1 MSVDPRKPFKHPVPP
16 RLAPVLSAVLGL
28 FAILVVNSVYLSGI
42 TVAEWASGQS
52 LQNQFYQ
59 WMFGG
64 HLLLGVAFT
73 LPFIVFAAVH
83 LRNTHDRPNR
93 SAVRA
98 GWILLWASVGVLVTG
113 FLLTNVEVGGRDV
126 GLRSPDS
133 RRIVYWLHVVLPVAA
148 IWLYVLHRLA
158 GRRIKWQVGVRWGA
172 VAAAFAIAMVALHG
186 ADARPWSTI
195 GPRNADYFEPSLA
208 RTASGGFIPAESL
221 MMNEYCLECHQDTY
235 DSWSHSVHAA
245 SSFNNP
251 LYAFSVRE
259 TRREAHAREGSV
271 QDARFCAGCH
281 DPVPFF
287 SGAFEH
293 ARFDDPDYDV
303 AKDPLGAASITCTA
317 CHSIVAVNSPRGN
330 ADYTIEES
338 QHYPFTFSENPFLK
352 WVNRQLIK
360 AKPAFHKQTFLKP
373 AVHQSTEFCGT
384 CHKVNLP
391 EAVNDYRWLR
401 GQNHYDSFRL
411 SGVSGHGIESWYY
424 PPKAESNCNGCHMP
438 ARPSDDFGAK
448 VRDGRLAIRDHGFAS
463 ANPAT
468 PLLSGLVGAE
478 SVQAECEAFLQG
490 TMRVDLFGI
499 RRGNDID
506 APLEAPLDPMLPAV
520 SPGEPLL
527 VEVVTRTLKLGHE
540 FTQGTADS
548 NEIWLDVTV
557 RSGDRIIGRSGG
569 VDGERA
575 VDPWSKFFNVF
586 MLDRSGKR
594 IDRRNPQDIF
604 VPLYNNQIPPGA
616 GDVTHF
622 AITLPGDLAAPV
634 TIDVALRYRKFDTT
648 YMHYVYPG
656 SGTNTVPVL
665 TLATDSVTLP
675 LASAAA
681 VSPTEAAAPGTV
693 TPEAAAQAPAVAAAP
708 SPTVVGAQAPAVAA
722 APQAGAAPPAF
733 PEWQRWYDYAI
744 GLFRQGNRGS
754 QKGDLRGAEVAFRKV
769 EELGRGEGALGL
781 ARAYLKEGRLD
792 DAVAALGRAGQASS
806 PAYPWSIAWF
816 SAQVDRQNGN
826 FEAAVRNMSAVKAS
840 AFPQAIER
848 GFDFSHDDR
857 LLVDLA
863 QVQYEWARSCAPTDP
878 MKARDLLASAR
889 ANLDAALT
897 LDPES
902 ASAWYVLSQVGTEL
916 GETALAERARTAHA
930 RYKLDDN
937 ARDSAITAAR
947 ARYPAANHAAE
958 PIVIYDLQR
967 QGRFEASIADPAPTP
982 SLSRSRSGE

>member
-1 MSVDPRKPFKHPVPP
+1 MAGPGGTPHKQPVPR
-16 RLAPVLSAVLGL
+16 RLARVLSFVLGL

-64 HLLLGVAFT
+64 HILLGVVFT
-73 LPFIVFAAVH
+73 LPFVVFAAVH
-83 LRNTHDRPNR
+83 LRNAHDWPNR

-98 GWILLWASVGVLVTG
+98 GWILLTASIGVLVTG
-113 FLLTNVEVGGRDV
+113 FLLTNIEFFGRDV
-126 GLRSPDS
+126 GLRAPES
-133 RRIVYWLHVVLPVAA
+133 RRVAYWLHVVLPIAA
-148 IWLYVLHRLA
+148 IWLFVLHRLA
-158 GRRIKWQVGVRWGA
+158 GRAIRWQIGVRWGT
-172 VAAAFAIAMVALHG
+172 VAAAFAAVMVALHG
-186 ADARPWSTI
+186 ADARPWSTV

-208 RTASGGFIPAESL
+208 RTASGGFISAQSL
-221 MMNEYCLECHQDTY
+221 MMNEYCLACHEDTY
-235 DSWSHSVHAA
+235 NSWAHSVHAA

-251 LYAFSVRE
+251 MYAFSVRE
-259 TRREAHAREGSV
+259 TRRTAHARDGRV
-271 QDARFCAGCH
+271 QGARFCAGCH

-287 SGAFEH
+287 SGAFED
-293 ARFDDPDYDV
+293 ARFDDPNYDV
-303 AKDPLGAASITCTA
+303 SRDPLGSASITCTS

-338 QHYPFTFSENPFLK
+338 QHYPFAFSENPFLQ

-384 CHKVNLP
+384 CHKVSLP
-391 EAVNDYRWLR
+391 AAVNDYRWLR

-411 SGVSGHGIESWYY
+411 SGVSGHGVESWYY
-424 PPKAESNCNGCHMP
+424 PQKAESNCNGCHML

-448 VRDGRLAIRDHGFAS
+448 VRDGRLAILDHGFVS

-468 PLLSGLVGAE
+468 PLLSGLTGADT
-478 SVQAECEAFLQG
+478 VQAKCEAFLQG

-499 RRGNDID
+499 RRGTDID
-506 APLEAPLDPMLPAV
+506 APLEAPLDPMRPAI
-520 SPGEPLL
+520 SPGESLL

-540 FTQGTADS
+540 FTQGTSDS

-575 VDPWSKFFNVF
+575 VDPWSKFLNTF
-586 MLDRSGKR
+586 MLDREGHR
-594 IDRRNPQDIF
+594 IDRRNAQDIF
-604 VPLYNNQIPPGA
+604 VALYNNQIPPGA

-622 AITLPGDLAAPV
+622 GLTLPDDLAAPV

-648 YMHYVYPG
+648 YRHFVDPA
-656 SGTNTVPVL
+656 SGPNTLPVL
-665 TLATDSVTLP
+665 TLATDSITLP
-675 LASAAA
+675 WTGAGIADAS
-681 VSPTEAAAPGTV
+681 P
-693 TPEAAAQAPAVAAAP
+693 AQQ
-708 SPTVVGAQAPAVAA
+708 T
-722 APQAGAAPPAF
+722 APP
-733 PEWQRWYDYAI
+733 EWERWYDYGI

-754 QKGDLRGAEVAFRKV
+754 QKGDLRGAEIAFRKV

-781 ARAYLKEGRLD
+781 ARTYLKEGRLD
-792 DAVAALGRAGQASS
+792 EAVTALDRAAQAQS

-826 FEAAVRNMSAVKAS
+826 LEAAVRNMEAVKAS
-840 AFPQAIER
+840 AFPLAIER
-848 GFDFSHDDR
+848 GFDFGRDDR

-863 QVQYEWARSCAPTDP
+863 QVQYEWARSCSATDP
-878 MKARDLLASAR
+878 AKARDLFTSAR
-889 ANLDAALT
+889 SNLDAALA

-902 ASAWYVLSQVGTEL
+902 ASAWFVLSQVATDQ
-916 GETALAERARTAHA
+916 GETELAERARTEHE

-937 ARDSAITAAR
+937 ARDVAITAAR

-967 QGRFEASIADPAPTP
+967 QGRYDASITDPIRDM
-982 SLSRSRSGE
+982 SLSRSRSE

>member
-1 MSVDPRKPFKHPVPP
+1 MKHPVGP
-16 RLAPVLSAVLGL
+16 RLSLVLSVVFGL
-28 FAILVVNSVYLSGI
+28 FALLVVNSVYLAGI
-42 TVAEWASGQS
+42 TTAQWASGQA
-52 LQNQFYQ
+52 LENQFYQ

-64 HLLLGVAFT
+64 HLALGLLFVV
-73 LPFIVFAAVH
+73 PFVVFAIVH
-83 LRNTHDRPNR
+83 LANTHDRPNR

-98 GWILLWASVGVLVTG
+98 GWILLWASVGVLLTG
-113 FLLTNVEVGGRDV
+113 VLLTNVDVGGREV
-126 GLRSPDS
+126 GLRNPDS
-133 RRIVYWLHVVLPVAA
+133 RRIAYWLHVILPVAA
-148 IWLYVLHRLA
+148 IWLYVLHRLS
-158 GRRIKWQVGVRWGA
+158 GRRIRWKVGVRWGA
-172 VAAAFAIAMVALHG
+172 VAAVFAVAMVALHG
-186 ADARPWSTI
+186 ADARPWSTV

-208 RTASGGFIPAESL
+208 RTASGGFIPAEGL

-235 DSWSHSVHAA
+235 DSWAHSVHAA

-259 TRREAHAREGSV
+259 TRRQAHAREGSV

-338 QHYPFTFSENPFLK
+338 RHYPFAFSDNPFLK
-352 WVNRQLIK
+352 WVNRQLVK
-360 AKPAFHKQTFLKP
+360 AKPSFHKQTFLKP
-373 AVHQSTEFCGT
+373 EVHRSAEFCGT

-411 SGVSGHGIESWYY
+411 SGVSGHGVESWYY
-424 PPKAESNCNGCHMP
+424 PARAESNCNGCHMQ

-448 VRDGRLAIRDHGFAS
+448 VRDGRLAILDHGFAS

-468 PLLSGLVGAE
+468 PLLSGLTGAE
-478 SVQAECEAFLQG
+478 TVQAECEAFLQG

-499 RRGNDID
+499 RRGSDID
-506 APLEAPLDPMLPAV
+506 APLEAPLDPMLPTV
-520 SPGEPLL
+520 SPGESLL

-548 NEIWLDVTV
+548 NEVWLDVTV
-557 RSGDRIIGRSGG
+557 RSGDRVIGRSGG
-569 VDGERA
+569 VDADRA

-586 MLDRSGKR
+586 MLDRAGNR

-604 VPLYNNQIPPGA
+604 VPLYNNQVPPGA

-622 AITLPGDLAAPV
+622 GLTLPADLTDPV
-634 TIDVALRYRKFDTT
+634 TIEVALRYRKFDTT
-648 YMHYVYPG
+648 YMHYAYPG
-656 SGTNTVPVL
+656 SGANTVPVL

-675 LASAAA
+675 LAS
-681 VSPTEAAAPGTV
+681 
-693 TPEAAAQAPAVAAAP
+693 
-708 SPTVVGAQAPAVAA
+708 
-722 APQAGAAPPAF
+722 GAAPAESGPASSTSPTF

-754 QKGDLRGAEVAFRKV
+754 QKGDLRGAEVAFSKV
-769 EELGRGEGALGL
+769 EALGRGEGALGL

-792 DAVAALGRAGQASS
+792 DAVAALARAGQATN

-826 FEAAVRNMSAVKAS
+826 FEAAVRNMEAVKAS
-840 AFPQAIER
+840 AFPLAIER

-857 LLVDLA
+857 LRVDLA
-863 QVQYEWARSCAPTDP
+863 QVQYEWSRAVQSSDP
-878 MKARDLLASAR
+878 AKGRDLLARSR
-889 ANLDAALT
+889 ANLEAALA
-897 LDPES
+897 LDPEN
-902 ASAWYVLSQVGTEL
+902 AQAWYVLSQVATEQ
-916 GETALAERARTAHA
+916 GDRDLAERARAQHA
-930 RYKLDDN
+930 TYKLDDN
-937 ARDSAITAAR
+937 ARDAAITVAR

-958 PIVIYDLQR
+958 PIVIFDLQR
-967 QGRFEASIADPAPTP
+967 PGRFEASIAAPAPTRPQASTGP
-982 SLSRSRSGE
+982 SMPAAVRGLTGLGAQASEAAVRSVHGSGSSE

>member
-1 MSVDPRKPFKHPVPP
+1 MAGPGEKSLKQPVPP
-16 RLAPVLSAVLGL
+16 RLARVLSVVLGL

-64 HLLLGVAFT
+64 HLLLGLAFT

-158 GRRIKWQVGVRWGA
+158 GRRIRWQVGVRWGA
-172 VAAAFAIAMVALHG
+172 VAAAFAMAMVALHG

-208 RTASGGFIPAESL
+208 RTASGGFISADSL

-235 DSWSHSVHAA
+235 DSWAHSVHAA

-251 LYAFSVRE
+251 MYAFSVRE

-303 AKDPLGAASITCTA
+303 SKDPLGAASITCTA

-338 QHYPFTFSENPFLK
+338 QHYPFAFSENPFLK

-411 SGVSGHGIESWYY
+411 SGVSGHGVESWYY
-424 PPKAESNCNGCHMP
+424 PAKAESNCNGCHMP

-448 VRDGRLAIRDHGFAS
+448 LRDGRLAILDHGFAS

-478 SVQAECEAFLQG
+478 TVQAECEAFLEG

-506 APLEAPLDPMLPAV
+506 APLEAPLDPMLPVV
-520 SPGEPLL
+520 SPGEPLV

-548 NEIWLDVTV
+548 NEVWLDVTV

-569 VDGERA
+569 IDGERA

-622 AITLPGDLAAPV
+622 GLTLPGDLAAPV

-675 LASAAA
+675 LASAPSA
-681 VSPTEAAAPGTV
+681 SPTESAAPATV
-693 TPEAAAQAPAVAAAP
+693 KPEAAAQVPAVAAQGP
-708 SPTVVGAQAPAVAA
+708 SVAA
-722 APQAGAAPPAF
+722 APQAGASPPAF

-754 QKGDLRGAEVAFRKV
+754 QKGDLRGAEAAFRKV
-769 EELGRGEGALGL
+769 EEFGRGEGALGL

-792 DAVAALGRAGQASS
+792 DAVSALGRAGQASS

-840 AFPQAIER
+840 GFPLAIER

-863 QVQYEWARSCAPTDP
+863 QVQYEWARSLRSSDP
-878 MKARDLLASAR
+878 AR
-889 ANLDAALT
+889 AATLLERARLNAHDAIT

-902 ASAWYVLSQVGTEL
+902 PSAWYVLGQVRTEL
-916 GETALAERARTAHA
+916 GDASGAAAAYAEHA

-967 QGRFEASIADPAPTP
+967 QGRFEASIADPAPAP

>member
-1 MSVDPRKPFKHPVPP
+1 MAEPARKPFKHPVPP
-16 RLAPVLSAVLGL
+16 RLAPVLSIVLGL

-64 HLLLGVAFT
+64 HLLLGLAFT

-148 IWLYVLHRLA
+148 SWLYVLHRLA

-195 GPRNADYFEPSLA
+195 GPSNADYFEPSLA

-235 DSWSHSVHAA
+235 DSWAHSVHAA

-251 LYAFSVRE
+251 MYAFSVRE

-287 SGAFEH
+287 SGAFED

-303 AKDPLGAASITCTA
+303 SKDPLGAASITCTA

-448 VRDGRLAIRDHGFAS
+448 VRDGRLAILDHGFVS

-468 PLLSGLVGAE
+468 PPLSGLTGADE
-478 SVQAECEAFLQG
+478 VQAECEAFLQG

-548 NEIWLDVTV
+548 NEVWLDVTV

-586 MLDRSGKR
+586 MLDRAGNR

-604 VPLYNNQIPPGA
+604 VPLYNNQVPPGA

-622 AITLPGDLAAPV
+622 GLTLPGDLTAPV
-634 TIDVALRYRKFDTT
+634 TIEVALRYRKFDTT
-648 YMHYVYPG
+648 YMHYVFPG

-665 TLATDSVTLP
+665 TLATDAVTLP
-675 LASAAA
+675 LASAPAA
-681 VSPTEAAAPGTV
+681 SPNG
-693 TPEAAAQAPAVAAAP
+693 AAQASAVAAAP

-722 APQAGAAPPAF
+722 AAPPATGAPPAF

-744 GLFRQGNRGS
+744 GLSRQGNRGS
-754 QKGDLRGAEVAFRKV
+754 QKGDLRGAEAAFRKV

-792 DAVAALGRAGQASS
+792 DAVSALGRAGQASS

-826 FEAAVRNMSAVKAS
+826 FEASARNMSAVKSS
-840 AFPQAIER
+840 AFPLAIER
-848 GFDFSHDDR
+848 GFDFSQDDR
-857 LLVDLA
+857 VLVDLA
-863 QVQYEWARSCAPTDP
+863 QVQYEWARSLRASDPTQAEALLDH
-878 MKARDLLASAR
+878 ARLNAHD
-889 ANLDAALT
+889 ALT
-897 LDPES
+897 LDPEN
-902 ASAWYVLSQVGTEL
+902 ASAWYVLGQIRTER
-916 GETALAERARTAHA
+916 GDASGAAAAYAEHA

-958 PIVIYDLQR
+958 PIAIYDLQR

-982 SLSRSRSGE
+982 SLSRSRPGD

>member
-1 MSVDPRKPFKHPVPP
+1 MVSAHQLQRTYHSAMAEFRQPFKHPVPP
-16 RLAPVLSAVLGL
+16 RLAPVLSVVLGL

-64 HLLLGVAFT
+64 HLLLGLAFT

-113 FLLTNVEVGGRDV
+113 ALLTNVEIGGRDV

-133 RRIVYWLHVVLPVAA
+133 RRIVYWLHVVLPIAA

-172 VAAAFAIAMVALHG
+172 VAAVFAVAMVALHG
-186 ADARPWSTI
+186 ADARPWSTV

-221 MMNEYCLECHQDTY
+221 MMNEYCLECHEDAY
-235 DSWSHSVHAA
+235 NSWAHSVHAA

-259 TRREAHAREGSV
+259 TRRQAHEREGSV

-293 ARFDDPDYDV
+293 PRFDDPDYDV
-303 AKDPLGAASITCTA
+303 SRDPLGAASITCTS
-317 CHSIVAVNSPRGN
+317 CHSVVTVNSPRGN

-338 QHYPFTFSENPFLK
+338 QHYPFAFSQNPFLK

-373 AVHQSTEFCGT
+373 EVHRSAEFCGS

-391 EAVNDYRWLR
+391 QAVNDYRWLR

-424 PPKAESNCNGCHMP
+424 PAKAESNCNSCHMQ
-438 ARPSDDFGAK
+438 ARPSDDFGSK
-448 VRDGRLAIRDHGFAS
+448 MRGGQLATLDHGFAS

-468 PLLSGLVGAE
+468 PLLSGLVGADG
-478 SVQAECEAFLQG
+478 VQAECEAFLQG

-499 RRGNDID
+499 RRGSDID

-520 SPGEPLL
+520 TPGESLL

-548 NEIWLDVTV
+548 NEVWLDVTV
-557 RSGDRIIGRSGG
+557 RSGDQVIGRSGG

-586 MLDRSGKR
+586 MLDRAGHR

-622 AITLPGDLAAPV
+622 GLTLPRDLAAPV
-634 TIDVALRYRKFDTT
+634 TIEVALRYRKFDTT
-648 YMHYVYPG
+648 YMHYVYSG

-675 LASAAA
+675 LASAA
-681 VSPTEAAAPGTV
+681 SPTEHAAPTTV
-693 TPEAAAQAPAVAAAP
+693 AFAATSPAVVVAAQSAP
-708 SPTVVGAQAPAVAA
+708 
-722 APQAGAAPPAF
+722 PPAF

-754 QKGDLRGAEVAFRKV
+754 QKGDLRGAEIAFQRV
-769 EELGRGEGALGL
+769 EALGRGEGALGL
-781 ARAYLKEGRLD
+781 ARSYLKEGRLD
-792 DAVAALGRAGQASS
+792 DAVAALGRAGASTA
-806 PAYPWSIAWF
+806 PAYPWSVAWF

-826 FEAAVRNMSAVKAS
+826 FEAAVRNMEAIKAS
-840 AFPQAIER
+840 NYPLAIER

-857 LLVDLA
+857 LLVDLG
-863 QVQYEWARSCAPTDP
+863 QVLYEWSRAVASSDPTKAGELLSRS
-878 MKARDLLASAR
+878 R
-889 ANLDAALT
+889 ANLDAALA

-902 ASAWYVLSQVGTEL
+902 ASAWYVLSQVATEQ
-916 GETALAERARTAHA
+916 GDGALAERARAQHA
-930 RYKLDDN
+930 IYKLDDN

-967 QGRFEASIADPAPTP
+967 QGRFEASIAAPLAP
-982 SLSRSRSGE
+982 QAAGSIDRFRKGE

>member
-1 MSVDPRKPFKHPVPP
+1 MAGPGGKPLKQPVPP
-16 RLAPVLSAVLGL
+16 RLARVLSVVLGL

-64 HLLLGVAFT
+64 HLLLGLAFT

-83 LRNTHDRPNR
+83 LRNAHDLPNR

-113 FLLTNVEVGGRDV
+113 FLLTNVEIGGRDV

-133 RRIVYWLHVVLPVAA
+133 RRIVYWLHVVLPIAA

-158 GRRIKWQVGVRWGA
+158 GRRIRWQVGVWWGA
-172 VAAAFAIAMVALHG
+172 VAAAFAVAMVALHG

-208 RTASGGFIPAESL
+208 RTASGGFISAESL

-235 DSWSHSVHAA
+235 DSWAHSVHAA

-251 LYAFSVRE
+251 MYAFSVRE

-293 ARFDDPDYDV
+293 ARFDDPNYDV
-303 AKDPLGAASITCTA
+303 SKDPLGAASITCTS

-338 QHYPFTFSENPFLK
+338 QHYPFTFSENPFLQ

-391 EAVNDYRWLR
+391 AAVNDYRWLR

-411 SGVSGHGIESWYY
+411 SGVSGHGVESWYY
-424 PPKAESNCNGCHMP
+424 PAKAESNCNGCHMP

-448 VRDGRLAIRDHGFAS
+448 VRDGRLAILDHGFAS

-468 PLLSGLVGAE
+468 PLLSGLAGADT
-478 SVQAECEAFLQG
+478 VQAECEAFLEG

-499 RRGNDID
+499 RRGTDID
-506 APLEAPLDPMLPAV
+506 APLEAPLDPMRPAV
-520 SPGEPLL
+520 SPGESLL

-548 NEIWLDVTV
+548 NEVWLDVTV

-575 VDPWSKFFNVF
+575 VDPWSKFLNSF
-586 MLDRSGKR
+586 MLDRMGNR
-594 IDRRNPQDIF
+594 IDRRNAQDIF

-622 AITLPGDLAAPV
+622 GLTLPGDLAAPV
-634 TIDVALRYRKFDTT
+634 TIEVALRYRKFDTT
-648 YMHYVYPG
+648 YMHFVYPG
-656 SGTNTVPVL
+656 SDPNTLPVL
-665 TLATDSVTLP
+665 TLATDSITLP
-675 LASAAA
+675 LASEPMTTVEAIDRP
-681 VSPTEAAAPGTV
+681 SGEAAGGPRE
-693 TPEAAAQAPAVAAAP
+693 PLPAGAMPAAP
-708 SPTVVGAQAPAVAA
+708 SPT
-722 APQAGAAPPAF
+722 F

-754 QKGDLRGAEVAFRKV
+754 QKGDLRGAEVAFLKV

-792 DAVAALGRAGQASS
+792 DAVAALGRAGQGST

-826 FEAAVRNMSAVKAS
+826 FEAAVRNMEAVKAS
-840 AFPQAIER
+840 AFPLAIDR
-848 GFDFSHDDR
+848 GFDFSRDDR

-863 QVQYEWARSCAPTDP
+863 QVQYEWARSCSASDP
-878 MKARDLLASAR
+878 GKARDLLASAR

-916 GETALAERARTAHA
+916 GDSALAERARTEHA

-937 ARDSAITAAR
+937 ARDFAITAAR

-967 QGRFEASIADPAPTP
+967 EGRFEASIADPTP
-982 SLSRSRSGE
+982 GKSLSRSRRE